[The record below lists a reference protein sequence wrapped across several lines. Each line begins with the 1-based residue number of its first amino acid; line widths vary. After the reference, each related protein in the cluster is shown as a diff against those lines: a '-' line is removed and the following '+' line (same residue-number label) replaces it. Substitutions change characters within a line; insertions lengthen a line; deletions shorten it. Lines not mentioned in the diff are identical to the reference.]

1 MHWVNNMNSRV
12 DHIAIRVDDLKEA
25 EEWYCEKLYGTVT
38 FRDEKYTRIKLQNTN
53 IALIDKKYYPWEH
66 IAILVEN
73 KEDLPHNLGETI
85 NHRDGT
91 IGVYV
96 KDPFGNYLEYI
107 WYSEEQKKV
116 FLTNE

>member
-1 MHWVNNMNSRV
+1 MKSII
-12 DHIAIRVDDLKEA
+12 DHIAIKVDDLEVA
-25 EEWYCEKLYGTVT
+25 EEWYCNNLAAEVT
-38 FRDEKYTRIKLQNTN
+38 FRDEKYVRIKVENTN
-53 IALIDKKYYPWEH
+53 IALIDKKHYPWEH

-73 KEDLPHNLGETI
+73 KEELPHKLGETI
-85 NHRDGT
+85 EHRHGT
-91 IGVYV
+91 VGVYV